1 MGLSSAVALMVFML
15 LYMPCIATLA
25 AIRNAFGTR
34 WMLFSMVY
42 QATLRVF
49 EARGYVT
56 RDGCAAATS
65 GCGWCSFQA
74 TCAGDVRERW
84 ARRAG

>member
-34 WMLFSMVY
+34 
-42 QATLRVF
+42 
-49 EARGYVT
+49 
-56 RDGCAAATS
+56 
-65 GCGWCSFQA
+65 
-74 TCAGDVRERW
+74 
-84 ARRAG
+84 

>member
-1 MGLSSAVALMVFML
+1 MALTLEVL
-15 LYMPCIATLA
+15 AALTQPRTLA
-25 AIRNAFGTR
+25 ELAHTLEVAPPH
-34 WMLFSMVY
+34 L
-42 QATLRVF
+42 QATLRVL

-74 TCAGDVRERW
+74 TCAGGVRERW
-84 ARRAG
+84 ARRTG